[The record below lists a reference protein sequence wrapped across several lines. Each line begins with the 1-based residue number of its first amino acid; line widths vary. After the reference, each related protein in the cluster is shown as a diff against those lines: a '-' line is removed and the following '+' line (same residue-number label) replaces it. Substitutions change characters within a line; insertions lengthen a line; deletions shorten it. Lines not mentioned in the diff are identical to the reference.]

1 MRIKQLSILNIGEI
15 AEFINRFHYPQIRGI
30 HSHISIL
37 FRNGG
42 YVLVPCES
50 DGMMVLTNSLGETKA
65 EGHIYIAE
73 HLRGLQALRF
83 TKACYEWGWKN
94 TPVESVINKVVIED
108 HRLRMFM
115 GMLKMEELSRDD
127 EMITYI
133 RYKEEK

>member
-1 MRIKQLSILNIGEI
+1 MRIKQLSILDIGEI
-15 AEFINRFHYPQIRGI
+15 AEFVNRFHYPHISSI
-30 HSHISIL
+30 HSRISTL

-42 YVLVPCES
+42 YILVPSER
-50 DGMMVLTNSLGETKA
+50 DGMMVLTNSLGETEA

-83 TKACYEWGWKN
+83 TKACYEWGWEN
-94 TPVESVINKVVIED
+94 TPVESVINKVVIGN

-127 EMITYI
+127 EIITYI